1 MTNQEKKQLAI
12 AACQIRMGIIE
23 STHGAKAGH
32 PGGSLSAAE
41 MFAYLYNRELR
52 IDPKQPKMES
62 RDRFVLSKGHTAPGL
77 YSALAYRGFFPVSD
91 LPTLRHADSYL
102 QGHPNMNLVPGVDM
116 STGSLGQG
124 VSCAAGMAKG
134 AKYLNEDVNVYTLL
148 GDGEIEEGQVWE
160 AFMFAAHF
168 KLDNLCVIIDING
181 LQIDGP
187 TEKVMNSAPVDAK
200 MEAFGFNVVTIDG
213 HDFDQIESAFAAFR
227 ACTGKPT
234 AILMHTTKGKGV
246 NMSEVKKIATRESYG
261 KALVELGGEHS
272 NLVVLDADLAA
283 ATKTGMFRK
292 AFPDRHF
299 DCGIA
304 EENMIAVAAGLSTM
318 GLVPFASSFAMF
330 AAGRA
335 FEQVRNSVGYP
346 HLNVKIGA
354 THGGISVG
362 EDGASHQCCEDFALM
377 RAIPGMVVLCPADDV
392 EARAAVKAAYAYD
405 GPVYLRF
412 GRLAIPVFHDEENYR
427 FEIGKGET
435 LTEGSDVAII
445 ATGLMVNEA
454 LMAAKTLAEK
464 GIHARVINICT
475 IKPLDEE
482 IVIEAAKACGKVIT
496 CEEHSII
503 GGLGEAV
510 AAVLAEKCPTA
521 MRRIGVNDEFGHS
534 GPAWE
539 VLRQFGL
546 CADHIVEVAEDF
558 VQK

>member
-41 MFAYLYNRELR
+41 MFAYLYNKELR

-246 NMSEVKKIATRESYG
+246 SYMENSVDWHG
-261 KALVELGGEHS
+261 KAP
-272 NLVVLDADLAA
+272 NDA
-283 ATKTGMFRK
+283 
-292 AFPDRHF
+292 
-299 DCGIA
+299 
-304 EENMIAVAAGLSTM
+304 E
-318 GLVPFASSFAMF
+318 
-330 AAGRA
+330 
-335 FEQVRNSVGYP
+335 
-346 HLNVKIGA
+346 
-354 THGGISVG
+354 
-362 EDGASHQCCEDFALM
+362 
-377 RAIPGMVVLCPADDV
+377 
-392 EARAAVKAAYAYD
+392 
-405 GPVYLRF
+405 
-412 GRLAIPVFHDEENYR
+412 
-427 FEIGKGET
+427 
-435 LTEGSDVAII
+435 
-445 ATGLMVNEA
+445 
-454 LMAAKTLAEK
+454 
-464 GIHARVINICT
+464 
-475 IKPLDEE
+475 
-482 IVIEAAKACGKVIT
+482 
-496 CEEHSII
+496 
-503 GGLGEAV
+503 
-510 AAVLAEKCPTA
+510 
-521 MRRIGVNDEFGHS
+521 
-534 GPAWE
+534 
-539 VLRQFGL
+539 
-546 CADHIVEVAEDF
+546 
-558 VQK
+558 